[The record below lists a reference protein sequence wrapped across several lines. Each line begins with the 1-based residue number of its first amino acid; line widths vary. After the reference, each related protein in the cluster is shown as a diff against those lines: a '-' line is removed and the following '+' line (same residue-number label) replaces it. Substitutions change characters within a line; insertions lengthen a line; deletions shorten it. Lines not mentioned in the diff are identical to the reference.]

1 MGHREN
7 IDGVPRRDWAVF
19 LDIDGTLLEIAARPD
34 AVIVPDE
41 LAPTLETASTWLG
54 GALAIV
60 SGRPLTVIDHLLS
73 PLTLPCAA
81 EHGAQLRLA
90 DGTMLEPGHQRGVP
104 AQWRG
109 HILAATRDWTGVLV
123 GNKAF
128 SVAVHY
134 RMAPDRER
142 DVSDLTHGL
151 VGDDPEFEV
160 LPARMAFEI
169 RHRRLNKG
177 EAIRTFM
184 KTRPFEGRIPVFVGD
199 DVTDEDG
206 FHAVRELGGLALH
219 VDEAFGGQP
228 ANVRAW
234 LKSFVG

>member
-7 IDGVPRRDWAVF
+7 FGGLPRHDWALF

-34 AVIVPDE
+34 AVIVPAD
-41 LAPTLETASTWLG
+41 LAPTLAAASAWLG
-54 GALAIV
+54 GALAVI

-90 DGTMLEPGHQRGVP
+90 DGTLLEPGNRRDVP

-109 HILAATRDWTGVLV
+109 RILAATRDWSGVLI

-128 SVAVHY
+128 SVALHY
-134 RMAPDRER
+134 RMAPERER
-142 DVSDLTHGL
+142 DLRQLAHSV
-151 VGDDPEFEV
+151 VDDPEFEV
-160 LPARMAFEI
+160 LPARMAYEI
-169 RHRRLNKG
+169 RHRLLNKG
-177 EAIRTFM
+177 EAVRTFM
-184 KTRPFEGRIPVFVGD
+184 KTAPFEGRVPVFVGD

-206 FHAVRELGGLALH
+206 FRVVREMGGLALH
-219 VDEAFGGQP
+219 VDDAFGGRP
-228 ANVRAW
+228 ADVRAW
-234 LKSFVG
+234 LKSFAG